1 MLATPGSIKYIFKK
15 ELFRKVVLDGG
26 ASPLRKDPPVTL
38 TKKTTGGDVF
48 PRPVF
53 RIFGYSFVLTNPNLI
68 KEAITSLLSFEGTFL
83 RKPKDLL

>member
-1 MLATPGSIKYIFKK
+1 M
-15 ELFRKVVLDGG
+15 
-26 ASPLRKDPPVTL
+26 RKDPPVTL
-38 TKKTTGGDVF
+38 TKKTTGTVF